1 MNKAKSLYVHIPFCN
16 NICFYCDFCKY
27 IYKEDIASKYISNLI
42 EDLSKYHGFLF
53 ETIYIGGGTPSS
65 LKLEQIEPLLKVL
78 KSLLNTDTS
87 YEFTIECN
95 IDSIEESKLNLYKKY
110 GVNRLSIGIQTFNE
124 KILKKLNINHTKK
137 QIYEKIELVKKYF
150 SNFNLDLIYG
160 IPFSSFFNLKKDLKK
175 LLKINPTHISCY
187 SLIIE
192 DKTPLKIKG
201 VKELS
206 DDKIRKQ
213 YDYIVKKLKKKNYI
227 HYEVSNF
234 SKPGFQSKHNLTYWQ
249 NKEYASVGIGS
260 SGYEKDVRYKIDPSL
275 YKYLKGERNI
285 SYEYL
290 NNKDKLFYQIMLNL
304 RTNEGLDLNY
314 IKQNFNVDFYEEHF
328 ETINL
333 LIKNNFLLKNNNKIV
348 CTDSG
353 FYVLDSLLEKLL

>member
-1 MNKAKSLYVHIPFCN
+1 M
-16 NICFYCDFCKY
+16 
-27 IYKEDIASKYISNLI
+27 
-42 EDLSKYHGFLF
+42 
-53 ETIYIGGGTPSS
+53 
-65 LKLEQIEPLLKVL
+65 
-78 KSLLNTDTS
+78 
-87 YEFTIECN
+87 
-95 IDSIEESKLNLYKKY
+95 
-110 GVNRLSIGIQTFNE
+110 
-124 KILKKLNINHTKK
+124 
-137 QIYEKIELVKKYF
+137 
-150 SNFNLDLIYG
+150 
-160 IPFSSFFNLKKDLKK
+160 PFSSFFNLKKDLKK

-206 DDKIRKQ
+206 DDKLRKQ
-213 YDYIVKKLKKKNYI
+213 YDYIVKKLMKKNYI

-260 SGYEKDVRYKIDPSL
+260 SGYENDVRYKIDPSL

-314 IKQNFNVDFYEEHF
+314 INQNFNVDFYEEHF
-328 ETINL
+328 QTINL
-333 LIKNNFLLKNNNKIV
+333 LIKNNFLIKNNNKIV